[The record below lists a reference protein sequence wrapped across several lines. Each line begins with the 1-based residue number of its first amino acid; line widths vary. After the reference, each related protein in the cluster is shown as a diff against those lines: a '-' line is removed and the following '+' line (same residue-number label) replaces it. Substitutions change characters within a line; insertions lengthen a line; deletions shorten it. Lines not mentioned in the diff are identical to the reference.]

1 MIRTLCTRTAPSVSE
16 RGREAV
22 PCKDWRRVGAKDF
35 SLAPLTEPDMR
46 ARIRLFGLI
55 DQSASVSWADTC
67 GWLIS
72 AHKAV
77 SEAIRPVNQAGG

>member
-1 MIRTLCTRTAPSVSE
+1 MPYQ
-16 RGREAV
+16 G
-22 PCKDWRRVGAKDF
+22 WRRVGAKDF

>member
-1 MIRTLCTRTAPSVSE
+1 MAEYGWVAGPVKADLRSP
-16 RGREAV
+16 
-22 PCKDWRRVGAKDF
+22 RRVGAKDF

>member
-1 MIRTLCTRTAPSVSE
+1 VAEYGWVASPVKAGLRP
-16 RGREAV
+16 
-22 PCKDWRRVGAKDF
+22 PRRVGAKDF